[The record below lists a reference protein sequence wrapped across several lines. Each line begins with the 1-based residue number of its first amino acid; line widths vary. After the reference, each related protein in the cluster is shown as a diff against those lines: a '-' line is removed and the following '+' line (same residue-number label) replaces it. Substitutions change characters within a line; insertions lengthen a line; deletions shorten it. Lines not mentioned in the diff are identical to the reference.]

1 MQKIHT
7 TMTPW
12 EWLLLVILSIL
23 WGGSFFFVGVAV
35 KALPPFTIV
44 ALRVSLASL
53 LLITIVYF
61 SGKGSKSVFKVWPIF
76 LLMGIMNNVIPFS
89 LIVWGQTQIA
99 SGLAAILNATTP
111 LFAVVGA
118 HLLTSDE
125 KMTLPKISGVILG
138 FTGVAI
144 MIGVEAFSHLGTN
157 ILAQLGVLG
166 ASLSYAL
173 GGIYGKRFS
182 RMGIDPLVTS
192 TGQVCASSLILLPLA
207 CMVDTPWKL
216 GMPGME
222 VWGAIFGIAFFSTAL
237 AYILYFRIISTAG
250 AINASLVTLLIPVSA
265 VILGSVFL
273 EERLAIEHY
282 LGMAFIGLGL
292 MVIDG
297 RLLKSGKAFLQVS
310 VKVKERI

>member
-1 MQKIHT
+1 MQKINT

-12 EWLLLVILSIL
+12 EWLLLIVLSIL

-44 ALRVSLASL
+44 ALRVSLAAL
-53 LLITIVYF
+53 LLLTIVYL
-61 SGKGSKSVFKVWPIF
+61 SGKGNKGVLKAWPIF
-76 LLMGIMNNVIPFS
+76 LAMGIMNNVIPFS

-138 FTGVAI
+138 FTGVAT
-144 MIGVEAFSHLGTN
+144 MIGVEALSHLGTN
-157 ILAQLGVLG
+157 ILAQLAVLG
-166 ASLSYAL
+166 ASVSYAL
-173 GGIYGKRFS
+173 GGIYGRRFS

-207 CMVDTPWKL
+207 CIVDAPWKL
-216 GMPGME
+216 GIPEIE
-222 VWGAIFGIAFFSTAL
+222 VWGAIIGIAFLSTAL

-273 EERLAIEHY
+273 EERLAMEHY
-282 LGMAFIGLGL
+282 LGMACIGLGL
-292 MVIDG
+292 IVIDG
-297 RLLKSGKAFLQVS
+297 RLLKSGKAFLRVAER
-310 VKVKERI
+310 VKERI